1 MKYKATVVALSVI
14 LVAGVA
20 LYFAFLSQSGEEP
33 EATEAP
39 TTVVELFHPTEAP
52 AEPNGEDQDT
62 NGTDETENADFPA
75 ETATAAPTT
84 AAQTTTAN
92 DGFVY
97 PFNFPGVAPAM
108 ARIPEGD
115 DFYLILVNR
124 NYALPDNFT
133 RDFLRLEVA
142 VTHFPENIQLHET
155 AARYFRQMYQA
166 GRRDGVGLIPFSG
179 YRNTQR
185 QYTNFTNRIQ
195 RYRNQGYTHEQAVN
209 MAAMWIKPPRC
220 SEHETG
226 LAIDLTNPGHWGL
239 RQAFDQTPEFAW
251 LMENAHNFGFILR
264 YPRGSEAITMV
275 NYEPWHWRFVGV
287 ENARAI
293 RASGQVL
300 ETWLMNNY

>member
-1 MKYKATVVALSVI
+1 MKYKGTVIALVII
-14 LVAGVA
+14 LVAGVG
-20 LYFAFLSQSGEEP
+20 LYFAFLSQSGDDPEP
-33 EATEAP
+33 AE
-39 TTVVELFHPTEAP
+39 TTTAAVELFRPTEPTEPP
-52 AEPNGEDQDT
+52 A
-62 NGTDETENADFPA
+62 TDEPTEPA
-75 ETATAAPTT
+75 ETTNVESPTQAATAAD
-84 AAQTTTAN
+84 TTTTSH

-108 ARIPEGD
+108 ARIPQGD
-115 DFYLILVNR
+115 EFYLILVNR

-166 GRRDGVGLIPFSG
+166 GRAAGVGLIPFSG

-185 QYTNFTNRIQ
+185 QYTNFTNRVQ
-195 RYRNQGYTHEQAVN
+195 RYRNAGYSHEQAVN
-209 MAAMWIKPPRC
+209 MAAAWIKPPRC

-239 RQAFDQTPEFAW
+239 REAFDQTPEFAW
-251 LMENAHNFGFILR
+251 LVENAHDFGFILR
-264 YPRGSEAITMV
+264 YPRGAEAMAATMV

-300 ETWLMNNY
+300 ETWLAARS